1 MHVPGFDMMTYVKE
15 ATMFRDDRS
24 WGNVSAGR
32 AGVCGGRTFKL
43 WHGME
48 LLAWCERAL
57 KIDLH
62 VNIACNHPLHVVLL
76 LYTTAML
83 MIMVLTS
90 LRAGCQM
97 DCITQ
102 CFSGSLKALCM
113 MSQASGDQFNL
124 GFGFLLQDRF
134 TCRAA
139 VARAINL
146 MITGWQ
152 LYQVTDCV
160 IGPLHVVYLSLL

>member
-1 MHVPGFDMMTYVKE
+1 MHVPGFDVLTYVKE
-15 ATMFRDDRS
+15 VTMLQDGGAGAMWVQAGQGSVEGELWLWPD
-24 WGNVSAGR
+24 VSAP
-32 AGVCGGRTFKL
+32 L
-43 WHGME
+43 E
-48 LLAWCERAL
+48 
-57 KIDLH
+57 IDLY
-62 VNIACNHPLHVVLL
+62 VNIACNHPLHVLLL

-139 VARAINL
+139 VGRAINL

-152 LYQVTDCV
+152 LYQVTDC
-160 IGPLHVVYLSLL
+160 ITGPLHVVYPSLL

>member
-1 MHVPGFDMMTYVKE
+1 MVG
-15 ATMFRDDRS
+15 
-24 WGNVSAGR
+24 
-32 AGVCGGRTFKL
+32 AGVMRVQAGQGSVEGEHSSFGT
-43 WHGME
+43 
-48 LLAWCERAL
+48 AWNSR
-57 KIDLH
+57 IDLY
-62 VNIACNHPLHVVLL
+62 VNIACNHPLRVVLL

-134 TCRAA
+134 TCKAA
-139 VARAINL
+139 VGRAINL

>member
-1 MHVPGFDMMTYVKE
+1 MVGAGAMWVQAGQGSVGGGHSSFGTVRNSW
-15 ATMFRDDRS
+15 RD
-24 WGNVSAGR
+24 VSAP
-32 AGVCGGRTFKL
+32 
-43 WHGME
+43 
-48 LLAWCERAL
+48 L
-57 KIDLH
+57 KFDLY

-76 LYTTAML
+76 LYTAAML

-102 CFSGSLKALCM
+102 CSSGSLKALCM

-139 VARAINL
+139 VGRAINL

-160 IGPLHVVYLSLL
+160 IGPLHVVYPSLL